1 MMKQVLGGKAVSWKL
16 LHIFV
21 KKRLFSWGFKE
32 NHTTIS
38 FTNTCSP
45 LFSKVSRIR
54 DFPLPVV
61 PLIWKLSSMDS
72 VSCLPRMGW
81 PCSCKSERLCDLWK
95 VKVVLTRV
103 RAIVVTIMR
112 NKNDSHQNE
121 FELINSVPEFRLLRW
136 GWIKPDF
143 QRKFCSWKQMKVR
156 SPTCTVSRTNCLYSL

>member
-1 MMKQVLGGKAVSWKL
+1 MKQVFGGKAVSWKL

-45 LFSKVSRIR
+45 LFCKVSRIR